1 MARKLIEQ
9 IPLDEAVAIA
19 HNILL
24 PEGLN
29 SLQEEILRQSWS
41 GETYEGMAESS
52 GYSIQ
57 HVRDVGYKL
66 WKSLSVAMGEK
77 ITKNNVQSAL
87 GKQWREKNSPGAIA
101 SLSKTIAPVA
111 MEEKEEKQEKHRH
124 IIDAPE
130 RSLKLPQGPVSLDSP
145 FYVERSPMEE
155 LCYSEILKPG
165 ALVRLRAPRRMGKTS
180 LMARILNYAATGGYL
195 TVRLNFSQAEGAVMA
210 NLDKFLR
217 WFCANVCRQLRLEP
231 KLDDY
236 WDEDLGSKVSC
247 TTYFQA
253 YLLPE
258 IDKPLVLALD
268 EVDRLF
274 EFPEVA
280 RDFLPLLRFWHE
292 EVNNIEVWEQL
303 RLVVVH
309 STEIYIPLKLHQSP
323 FNVGL
328 PVKLPEFT
336 MEQVLDLADRHQL
349 DFTAEEKGDFVS
361 RLMGMVGGHPYLV
374 RLAFYY
380 LKSGE
385 VGGDRLLEEAPTQ
398 TGIYSDYLRRHLGN
412 LMSEP
417 QLTNALKEVVN
428 TAESVRLESI
438 ICYKL
443 DSMGLVKVN
452 GDDVTPSCELYRLYF
467 REQLGN
473 V

>member
-1 MARKLIEQ
+1 MTRKLIAQ

-19 HNILL
+19 QRKLL

-29 SLQEEILRQSWS
+29 SLQEEILRKSWS
-41 GETYEGMAESS
+41 GETYEAIAESS

-66 WKSLSVAMGEK
+66 WKSLSVAMAEK

-87 GKQWREKNSPGAIA
+87 GKLWRENSSNQVA
-101 SLSKTIAPVA
+101 SESKTIAQQKI
-111 MEEKEEKQEKHRH
+111 EETQEKSESPCHPV
-124 IIDAPE
+124 INAGA

-145 FYVERSPMEE
+145 FYVERSPIEE

-165 ALVRLRAPRRMGKTS
+165 ALVRLRAPRKMGKTS
-180 LMARILNYAATGGYL
+180 LMARILDYAASRGYL
-195 TVRLNFSQAEGAVMA
+195 TVRLNFSQAEAPVMG

-217 WFCANVCRQLRLEP
+217 WFCANVCRQLRLES
-231 KLDDY
+231 KLNDY

-292 EVNNIEVWEQL
+292 EVNNIDIWEQL

-336 MEQVLDLADRHQL
+336 AEQVLDLADRHQL
-349 DFTAEEKGDFVS
+349 DLTGEEKVDFVS
-361 RLMGMVGGHPYLV
+361 RLMAMVGGHPYLV
-374 RLAFYY
+374 RLAFYH
-380 LKSGE
+380 LQCGE
-385 VGGDRLLEEAPTQ
+385 VRGDRLLQEAPTQ
-398 TGIYSDYLRRHLGN
+398 TGIYSHHLRRHLGN
-412 LMSEP
+412 LISEP
-417 QLTNALKEVVN
+417 QLANALKEVVN
-428 TAESVRLESI
+428 TEKSVRLESI

-452 GDDVTPSCELYRLYF
+452 GDDVIPSCELYRLYF

-473 V
+473 F